1 MDFSAEDKAGV
12 LVEALPYVVTILGI
26 TIYAISTF
34 NKTRKI
40 RAKQEK
46 KAQKKAA

>member
-1 MDFSAEDKAGV
+1 
-12 LVEALPYVVTILGI
+12 VTILGI

-40 RAKQEK
+40 RARQEK
-46 KAQKKAA
+46 KEQKKAAA